1 MCTFDSEG
9 LDWVINEA
17 RDFGIK
23 LILTLTDS
31 RGDYG
36 GMSEYVR
43 SAFGEEGSIADFY
56 TSKVAKVRKSCGSLH
71 AAVHV
76 QSFGSC

>member
-1 MCTFDSEG
+1 M
-9 LDWVINEA
+9 VREA
-17 RDFGIK
+17 RESGIK

-43 SAFGEEGSIADFY
+43 SVFGESGTITDFY
-56 TSKVAKVRKSCGSLH
+56 TSKVVRVRPQDTGPSYTP
-71 AAVHV
+71 
-76 QSFGSC
+76 FE